1 MKVKKVQFDLYFF
14 LSTFLV
20 FFLPCKTNAVVIE
33 GMVRLFRGEG
43 DFVDSVN
50 GYNLDQTYSTT
61 STPNAGITF
70 PNATPYGTQER
81 QVMHFSKQ
89 GKKYGD
95 GTGFESFDLQKPYL
109 ELWLTFIGF
118 EKIEKVIADRT
129 LFSPEEAEAK
139 AMDVALKIANI
150 NSL

>member
-1 MKVKKVQFDLYFF
+1 MALVVRDRVKE
-14 LSTFLV
+14 T
-20 FFLPCKTNAVVIE
+20 
-33 GMVRLFRGEG
+33 
-43 DFVDSVN
+43 
-50 GYNLDQTYSTT
+50 STT
-61 STPNAGITF
+61 TGTGTFTLAG
-70 PNATPYGTQER
+70 A
-81 QVMHFSKQ
+81 V
-89 GKKYGD
+89 
-95 GTGFESFDLQKPYL
+95 TGFESFDLQKPYV